1 VATVAIKGS
10 STFSSKSLFSNLNKG
25 NHTCLITKESKRK
38 LKSKSSP
45 PKYVSVDDK
54 LDSSDGEDEDED
66 EEDMLNA
73 MRKNPKARI
82 KGLLGQIGIRDELL
96 DQQEKLLVQEKES
109 NQELKKLL
117 KLEKEKMRSLIKNLR
132 KARRLSLVSR
142 AQVVLLKI
150 HMMSCKI
157 LIKILKCNLMLFGQA
172 PPSLQTTMKLS
183 QVK

>member
-1 VATVAIKGS
+1 VPTVAIKGS
-10 STFSSKSLFSNLNKG
+10 STFSSRSLFPNLNKG
-25 NHTCLITKESKRK
+25 NHTCLITKEIKRK

-45 PKYVSVDDK
+45 PKYVSIDDK
-54 LDSSDGEDEDED
+54 LDSSDGEDED

-117 KLEKEKMRSLIKNLR
+117 KLEKEKNEKFDQEL
-132 KARRLSLVSR
+132 A
-142 AQVVLLKI
+142 
-150 HMMSCKI
+150 
-157 LIKILKCNLMLFGQA
+157 
-172 PPSLQTTMKLS
+172 
-183 QVK
+183 